1 MQNFTGNIGRT
12 VTNRIGG
19 AVAAI
24 GAAIF
29 MALCGALMAFVLA
42 PQQAIKAA
50 NIEKMPQMD
59 AAYVSAAAPGTDI
72 LITGYLNGSAPNPQL
87 PKFIA
92 YEAEQWDV
100 SENKNTDG
108 TPQAPSGSWEHVET
122 IVPDLTLDM
131 SGTPVNI
138 LSANNATLSGSNLH
152 EQLVTKS
159 SAFTADYKGQKLGE
173 GSLRYTGFFS
183 GDLVT
188 VLGKKSSGDG
198 VVPEELFAGDRV
210 AFEQYQKDSAK
221 ALLFMGFAAMICSPF
236 VGIGGVV
243 AALMGRGRR

>member
-1 MQNFTGNIGRT
+1 MQNFTGNVGRT
-12 VTNRIGG
+12 LTNRISG
-19 AVAAI
+19 AFAAV

-42 PQQAIKAA
+42 PGQAVKAA
-50 NIEKMPQMD
+50 NIAKMPQMD

-72 LITGYLNGSAPNPQL
+72 LITGNLNGSAPNPQL
-87 PKFIA
+87 PDFIA
-92 YEAEQWDV
+92 YYSERWEV

-108 TPQAPSGSWEHVET
+108 TPQPPSGNWQHVET
-122 IVPDLTLDM
+122 VVPNLTLDM
-131 SGTPVNI
+131 SGTPVSV
-138 LSANNATLSGSNLH
+138 LAANNAMLSGSNLH
-152 EQLVTKS
+152 EQLVPQS

-173 GSLRYTGFFS
+173 GSLRYKGFFN

-188 VLGKKSSGDG
+188 ILGKKSSGDG
-198 VVPEELFAGDRV
+198 VVPEEMFAGDRV
-210 AFEQYQKDSAK
+210 AFEKYQKDSAK
-221 ALLFMGFAAMICSPF
+221 ALLFFGFAAMICSPF